1 MADLRYAFRVLARTP
16 VVSLIV
22 VASLALG
29 IGANTAMFSIIH
41 QVLLRAMPVQAPEE
55 LVFFYQ
61 PGPAQ
66 GRTSTDDRDMPS
78 FSHPMFRDLQER
90 QSPFTG
96 LAGFRNASANLSFQG
111 SAVPGSITLVSG
123 NYFDVLGLK
132 PAMGRLL
139 SADDDKIPGAHSVV
153 VLTHGFWTR
162 QMGARADALNQTLI
176 VNGHPM
182 TIVGVA
188 PATFQS
194 ETPGR
199 EVDAYVPLRMKKQMT
214 PNWDGL
220 DNRKDYWV
228 NIVGRMRAGL
238 TLRQAEEAING
249 PYHAMLVE
257 DAKLLTQPSAQF
269 LERWHKKRIVLRPAS
284 EGRGGMKR
292 EARIPLILLTGIT
305 GFVLLIA
312 CANAANLLLA
322 KASARRKELAIRLS
336 MGATRGRLVR
346 QLLAEAFVL
355 SAAGGLLGIAVAQW
369 TMNATLSFVPPD
381 AAAFVTAELP
391 APVLL
396 YCTAVSLLTGLA
408 FGLYPAWQ
416 ATRAQVATT
425 LKDQGASVVGAASGK
440 TFRSSLV
447 VGQVALSLLLLFA
460 AALFSVSLVKLTNV
474 DLGLNPERLITFSL
488 RPELSN
494 YNAARTVALFEQLE
508 DKLSATPGVTM
519 VAGSMVP
526 ILAGSTWNTSISV
539 EGFSPAEKDDMHA
552 SFSEI
557 GPAFFATMGTPLI
570 GGREFTRRDSLGAP
584 KTVIVNE
591 SFVKR
596 FFKGGNAIGRHIG
609 RDSGPKTVL
618 DMEIVGVVKDS
629 RYDDLSSEN
638 RPIFYTPYRQ
648 DERLGSMHFYVR
660 TGIDPEQFAGIIRRQ
675 MAQLDPNVP
684 VDNLLTMRAQIN
696 QSIFVTR
703 LISTFAATFAA
714 LATLLAA
721 IGLYGV
727 LAYTVAQRTREIG
740 IRMAL
745 GAGTA
750 EVRGLVLRDV
760 FLLLGIG
767 LVIGVAG
774 ALAAGKLFESVI
786 YGVKASDPLVLGFT
800 IVLLSLVAM
809 LAGGLP
815 AWRAT
820 KIDPMVALRYE

>member
-1 MADLRYAFRVLARTP
+1 MADFRYAFRILARTP
-16 VVSLIV
+16 IVSLIV

-29 IGANTAMFSIIH
+29 IGANTAIFSIFH
-41 QVLLRAMPVQAPEE
+41 QVLLRAMPVHAPEE

-61 PGPAQ
+61 PGPTQ
-66 GRTSTDDRDMPS
+66 GRSSTDDQDMPS
-78 FSHPMFRDLQER
+78 FSHPMFRDLQEK
-90 QSPFTG
+90 QSSFTG
-96 LAGFRNASANLSFQG
+96 IAGFRGASANVSFQG
-111 SAVPGSITLVSG
+111 SAVPGSMTLVSG
-123 NYFDVLGLK
+123 NYFEVLGLK
-132 PAMGRLL
+132 PALGRLFT
-139 SADDDKIPGAHSVV
+139 SEDDKTPGAHQVV

-162 QMGARADALNQTLI
+162 QLGGRADVLNQLVI
-176 VNGHPM
+176 VNGQPM
-182 TIVGVA
+182 TIVGIL

-199 EVDAYVPLRMKKQMT
+199 EMDVYAPIRMKAQMT

-220 DNRKDYWV
+220 NNRKDYWV
-228 NIVGRMRAGL
+228 NIVGR
-238 TLRQAEEAING
+238 LRPGITRQQAEESING

-292 EARIPLILLTGIT
+292 EARVPLILLSGIT

-322 KASARRKELAIRLS
+322 KASGRRKEIAIRLS
-336 MGATRGRLVR
+336 MGATRIRLVR
-346 QLLAEAFVL
+346 QLIAEALVL
-355 SAAGGLLGIAVAQW
+355 SIAGGVLGIAVAQW
-369 TMNATLSFVPPD
+369 TMNATLSFVPAD
-381 AAAFVTAELP
+381 AAAFVSAQLP

-396 YCTAVSLLTGLA
+396 YCAAVSLLTGLI

-416 ATRAQVATT
+416 ATRTEVANT

-440 TFRSSLV
+440 SFRSSLV

-460 AALFSVSLVKLTNV
+460 AGLFSVSLVKLTSV
-474 DLGLNPERLITFSL
+474 DLGLDPDRLITFSL

-508 DKLSATPGVTM
+508 DKLASTPGVKM
-519 VAGSMVP
+519 VSGSLVP
-526 ILAGSTWNTSISV
+526 LIAGSTWNTSINV
-539 EGFSPAEKDDMHA
+539 EGYSPTDKDDMHSA
-552 SFSEI
+552 FSEV

-584 KTVIVNE
+584 RVAIVNE
-591 SFVKR
+591 SFVRR
-596 FFKGGNAIGRHIG
+596 FFKGANPIGRHMG
-609 RDSGPKTVL
+609 TDTGPKAKQ
-618 DMEIVGVVKDS
+618 DIEIVGVVKDS
-629 RYDDLSSEN
+629 RYNDLASEN
-638 RPIFYTPYRQ
+638 RAVFFTPYRQ
-648 DERLGSMHFYVR
+648 DERLGSLHFYIR
-660 TGIDPEQFAGIIRRQ
+660 TSVDPEQFAGIIRREV
-675 MAQLDPNVP
+675 AQLDPNVP
-684 VDNLLTMRAQIN
+684 VDNLLTMRAQID
-696 QSIFVTR
+696 QSIFVQR

-714 LATLLAA
+714 LATLLAS

-745 GAGTA
+745 GATA
-750 EVRGLVLRDV
+750 PEVRSLVLRDV
-760 FLLLGIG
+760 GVLLGIG
-767 LVIGVAG
+767 VLLGVAG
-774 ALAAGKLFESVI
+774 ALAAGRLFESVL
-786 YGVKASDPLVLGFT
+786 YGVKARDPLVLGASVT
-800 IVLLSLVAM
+800 VLSIVAL
-809 LAGGLP
+809 LAGSLP